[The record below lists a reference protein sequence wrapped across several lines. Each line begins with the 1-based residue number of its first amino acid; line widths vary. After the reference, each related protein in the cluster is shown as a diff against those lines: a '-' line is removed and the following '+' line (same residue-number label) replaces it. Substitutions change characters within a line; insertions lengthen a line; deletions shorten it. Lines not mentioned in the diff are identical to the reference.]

1 MNDLPNPLTHADCD
15 LRDYAFMPLDVQRLR
30 DSDLAALESPAACWS
45 AVLLWCA
52 SWHQVPAASLPNDD
66 RVLAQLAGFGRVV
79 AEWKKVREGALRGW
93 IECSDGRLYHPV
105 VAGKAREA
113 WSSKI
118 EQRWKTECAR
128 IKKHNQRHGTK
139 IQFPTLEAFLSLGP
153 MRLVSGDNGE
163 ESHGTKQESPPV
175 VPRETPSK
183 GQEQGQ
189 EQEERQGQTKTKT
202 PPAAL
207 ELPDWI
213 PEDAWTAFVAMRK
226 KIKAPLTDDAVSLAM
241 CELEKLMQAGHKPR
255 AVLEQSTLNSWRGL
269 FPIKANVTSISG
281 DRESRDA
288 FNEREN
294 ARAKET
300 LFGPEVEHAIR

>member
-1 MNDLPNPLTHADCD
+1 MEFPNPLTPLECD

-30 DSDLAALESPAACWS
+30 DSDLAALETPEACWS

-79 AEWKKVREGALRGW
+79 TEWKKVREGALRGW
-93 IECSDGRLYHPV
+93 IECADGRLYHPV
-105 VAGKAREA
+105 VAAKAREA

-139 IQFPTLEAFLSLGP
+139 IQFPTLEAFLSQGP

-163 ESHGTKQESPPV
+163 ESHGTKQGSPKP

-189 EQEERQGQTKTKT
+189 EQGERQGQEKTKSAT
-202 PPAAL
+202 SAL
-207 ELPDWI
+207 ELPDFV
-213 PEDAWTAFVAMRK
+213 PVETWTAFVDMRK
-226 KIKAPLTDDAVSLAM
+226 KLKSPLTEHAAKLAIG
-241 CELEKLMQAGHKPR
+241 ELEKLMAEGHRPR
-255 AVLEQSTLNSWRGL
+255 AVLEQSILNGWKGL
-269 FPIKANVTSISG
+269 FPIKSNVTRLG
-281 DRESRDA
+281 GERETRDA

-294 ARAKET
+294 ARAKAL
-300 LFGPEVEHAIR
+300 LFGPEVDSAFR

>member
-1 MNDLPNPLTHADCD
+1 MSHLPNPLTPADCD
-15 LRDYAFMPLDVQRLR
+15 LRDYTFMPLEVQRLR
-30 DSDLAALESPAACWS
+30 DSDLAALESPTACWS

-52 SWHQVPAASLPNDD
+52 SWHQVPSASLPNDD

-139 IQFPTLEAFLSLGP
+139 IQFPTLEAFLSSGP

-163 ESHGTKQESPPV
+163 ESHGTKQESPQV

-189 EQEERQGQTKTKT
+189 EQEERQGHKTKSAR
-202 PPAAL
+202 PAL
-207 ELPDWI
+207 EIPDWV
-213 PEDAWTAFVAMRK
+213 PQDVWLAFVDMRK
-226 KIKAPLTDDAVSLAM
+226 KVKAPLTDHAAKLAID
-241 CELEKLMQAGHKPR
+241 ELEKLMNAGYKPR
-255 AVLEQSTLNSWRGL
+255 AVLEQSILNGWKGL
-269 FPIKANVTSISG
+269 FPIKSNVTRLG
-281 DRESRDA
+281 ERESREA

-294 ARAKET
+294 ARAKEL
-300 LFGPEVEHAIR
+300 LFGQEVDHATR

>member
-1 MNDLPNPLTHADCD
+1 MSLPNPLTHAECD

-79 AEWKKVREGALRGW
+79 TEWKKVREGALRGW

-105 VAGKAREA
+105 VAAKAREA

-139 IQFPTLEAFLSLGP
+139 IAFPPLEVFLSSGP

-163 ESHGTKQESPPV
+163 ESHGTKHESPRV

-189 EQEERQGQTKTKT
+189 EQEERQGQTKTKSAR
-202 PPAAL
+202 PAL
-207 ELPDWI
+207 ELPEWL
-213 PEDAWTAFVAMRK
+213 PTDAWDAFVDMRK
-226 KIKAPLTDDAVSLAM
+226 KIKAPLTEHASKLAID
-241 CELEKLMQAGHKPR
+241 ELQKLMNDGHRPR
-255 AVLEQSTLNSWRGL
+255 AVLEQSTMNSWRGL
-269 FPIKANVTSISG
+269 FPIKANVTRLNG
-281 DRESRDA
+281 DRDSREA

-294 ARAKET
+294 ARAKAM
-300 LFGPEVEHAIR
+300 LFGPEVDHAAR